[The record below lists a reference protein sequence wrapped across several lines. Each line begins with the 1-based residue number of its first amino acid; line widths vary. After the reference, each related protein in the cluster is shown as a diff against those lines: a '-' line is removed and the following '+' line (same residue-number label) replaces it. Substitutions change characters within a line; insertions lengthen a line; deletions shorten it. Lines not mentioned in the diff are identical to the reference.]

1 MPKGALYVYLY
12 YPGYI
17 GLTKGV
23 YQGELNGRLFSV
35 RLVDHLRP
43 LEILDFDNRME
54 MREPGLFEPANK
66 EWSIDRPY
74 LAVMD
79 GSQLLCFL
87 HKRGDHHRLFY
98 PRSFTH
104 LIISYEI
111 ETAPEFTDDEFA
123 FHERVLDHF
132 INLYRCITNDVKITL
147 KSRIRRNIPVAF
159 VAVVV
164 YEDEE
169 LKLSQ
174 EERLYKVRNLGFALR
189 QFSIAEFAQELPRV
203 NHDIEEASRQMGVFR
218 FSSDQIA
225 LVDAYEEL
233 LLDRN
238 FRSAFLSAFT
248 ISEVMVRKY
257 LHELKLKRGASKG
270 KLDEFEAE
278 IPFSYLLNVEL
289 PTLIGNL
296 TDEERQI
303 LGAVDR
309 ARKKRNAII
318 HKGEDVSQQEVVD
331 TLNAV
336 KNLRGLLTT
345 HPL

>member
-1 MPKGALYVYLY
+1 MPKGALYVCLY

-17 GLTKGV
+17 GLIKGA
-23 YQGELNGRLFSV
+23 YRGELNGRLFSV
-35 RLVDHLRP
+35 RLVEHLRP
-43 LEILDFDNRME
+43 LEILDFDNHME
-54 MREPGLFEPANK
+54 MREPGIFEPAHK
-66 EWSIDRPY
+66 EWPISRPN

-79 GSQLLCFL
+79 GSELLCFL
-87 HKRGDHHRLFY
+87 HKHGDHHRLFY
-98 PRSFTH
+98 PRSFTQ

-111 ETAPEFTDDEFA
+111 EAAPEFTDDEFA

-132 INLYRCITNDVKITL
+132 INLYRCITNDVKITV
-147 KSRIRRNIPVAF
+147 KSRIRRNIPVIL
-159 VAVVV
+159 VAVVA
-164 YEDEE
+164 YEVDE
-169 LKLSQ
+169 LKLSR
-174 EERLYKVRNLGFALR
+174 EERFYKARNLGFVLR
-189 QFSIAEFAQELPRV
+189 QMSIAEFAHELPRV
-203 NHDIEEASRQMGVFR
+203 SHDVEEAGGQMSALR
-218 FSSDQIA
+218 FSADQIA

-233 LLDRN
+233 LIDRN

-248 ISEVMVRKY
+248 IGEVMVRKY

-289 PTLIGNL
+289 PTLIENL

-336 KNLRGLLTT
+336 KNLRGLLTA

>member
-1 MPKGALYVYLY
+1 MPKGALYVCLY

-17 GLTKGV
+17 GLAKGV
-23 YQGELNGRLFSV
+23 YRGELNGRLFSV

-54 MREPGLFEPANK
+54 MRAPGIFEPANK
-66 EWSIDRPY
+66 EWLISEPN

-98 PRSFTH
+98 PRSFTQ

-123 FHERVLDHF
+123 FHERILDHF

-147 KSRIRRNIPVAF
+147 KSRIRRNVPVAL

-164 YEDEE
+164 YGEDE
-169 LKLSQ
+169 LKRSQ
-174 EERLYKVRNLGFALR
+174 EERFYKVRNLGFALR
-189 QFSIAEFAQELPRV
+189 QFSIAEFTHELPRV
-203 NHDIEEASRQMGVFR
+203 NHDVEEASRQMGVLR
-218 FSSDQIA
+218 FSPDQIA

-248 ISEVMVRKY
+248 IGEVMVRQY

-309 ARKKRNAII
+309 TRKKRNAII